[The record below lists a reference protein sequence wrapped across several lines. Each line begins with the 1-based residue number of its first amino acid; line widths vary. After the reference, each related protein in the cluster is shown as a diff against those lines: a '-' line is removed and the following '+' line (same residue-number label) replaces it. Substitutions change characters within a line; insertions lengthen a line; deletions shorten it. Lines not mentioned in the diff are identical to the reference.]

1 MSEAIL
7 PGACS
12 LKSGDAWEMLMEGS
26 NRTVDMIVDFE
37 LPYETIKDYTALK
50 FNFILLEDLNYTDN
64 SIALMAFCNSGTGKE
79 AARFEAQFGYSSEHT
94 AGTYRVFSPVFFS
107 NIPYNGEWC
116 LVFNHPELTENPYA
130 YLYPS
135 YNMRLAVLRSRPNN
149 YLQTS
154 TIGKFVVQ
162 MSAI

>member
-7 PGACS
+7 PGAIS

-26 NRTVDMIVDFE
+26 NSTVDMIVDFE

-50 FNFILLEDLNYTDN
+50 FNFILLEDLNYTSN
-64 SIALMAFCNSGTGKE
+64 SIALMAFRKSGSGTE
-79 AARFEAQFGYSSEHT
+79 TARFETQFGYSSEHT
-94 AGTYRVFSPVFFS
+94 AGTYRVFSPVFIS

-116 LVFNHPELTENPYA
+116 LAFIHPDLAENSHA
-130 YLYPS
+130 NFYPS
-135 YNMRLAVLRSRPNN
+135 YNMRLAVVRSQPNN